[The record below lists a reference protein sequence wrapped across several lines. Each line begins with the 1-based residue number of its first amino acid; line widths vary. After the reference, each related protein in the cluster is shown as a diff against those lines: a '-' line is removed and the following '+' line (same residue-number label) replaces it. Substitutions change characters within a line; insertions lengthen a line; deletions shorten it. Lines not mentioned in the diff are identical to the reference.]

1 LRSGSGSCLPLMFMI
16 NLRGLSILSLVLLG
30 AARRSFRIEDSRH
43 DAQQQNKMLTKDFE
57 VSADG
62 KDAFIPTG
70 PKKTF
75 FPKTKK
81 ILPQGNASPRFP
93 SARMYQRY
101 GRWSPG
107 YDWYDLGSPR
117 GPYRDGWEDW
127 GEGYGRYS
135 RYAEEAEKEV
145 DAFGTRDPLAEK
157 LRYALRTR
165 AVDAEKKLVKRE
177 KETKDALASLTKQLK
192 EVSKAAGAAKKADKA
207 VKNERKAALKASAH
221 AAEASASAVL
231 ADAVMDGYGNGGYMD
246 GYGRRYGRPYMSEE
260 NAEPQAKLKIEDE
273 DVGGK

>member
-1 LRSGSGSCLPLMFMI
+1 MFMI

-93 SARMYQRY
+93 SARMYQGY

-107 YDWYDLGSPR
+107 YDWYDLGSPW
-117 GPYRDGWEDW
+117 GPYGESWEDW

-135 RYAEEAEKEV
+135 RYLEQSEKEEEA
-145 DAFGTRDPLAEK
+145 FGMRAPLPQK
-157 LRYALRTR
+157 LRRTLRER
-165 AVDAEKKLVKRE
+165 AVAAEKKLVKRE
-177 KETKDALASLTKQLK
+177 KETKEELEKLAKVLK
-192 EVSKAAGAAKKADKA
+192 EVKKASDAAKKADKA
-207 VKNERKAALKASAH
+207 VKAERKAALEASAR
-221 AAEASASAVL
+221 AAEASASNLV
-231 ADAVMDGYGNGGYMD
+231 ADTVMDSYGTGVYGNGVYRNGEYID
-246 GYGRRYGRPYMSEE
+246 DYWRRYGR
-260 NAEPQAKLKIEDE
+260 
-273 DVGGK
+273 VW